1 MRQLE
6 HQLSMPKPKLY
17 LFLVLLGI
25 GIALLAWA
33 FRNDVFTSERALSAL
48 IGIMTTLIIISTTEL
63 IPELALWTAT
73 FSRRGQFRALFGE
86 YAFRDDARL
95 VFAYR
100 YIDKD
105 RIKEDPFSTW
115 QEVPSKI
122 RPVPEGVVNW
132 LAFQDIRAAV
142 YVSNTFGEMTGRK
155 TVALHD
161 KDVFGDQKNYCIVSF
176 GLGFTAFTHYV
187 EGLFNSSLFKI
198 KWETSPKHS
207 HIVTATFTINSE
219 TPSIPDGDD
228 IAFVARIVPPGKS
241 EQEDPRVWFIC
252 AGRSASGAAA
262 AGYFLAYRWPE
273 INALYKEFRKDLS
286 KDSVLIV
293 LHHREYQGAL
303 KNEFAY
309 EYDETVRILKDQEK
323 PLINWGRANG

>member
-1 MRQLE
+1 
-6 HQLSMPKPKLY
+6 MPRPKLF
-17 LFLVLLGI
+17 LFLILLGI
-25 GIALLAWA
+25 GMALLAWS
-33 FRNDVFTSERALSAL
+33 FRNNVFTNERALSML
-48 IGIMTTLIIISTTEL
+48 TGIITTLIILSLTEL
-63 IPELALWTAT
+63 IPEFARWTGT
-73 FSRRGQFRALFGE
+73 FSRRGQFRVLFGE

-105 RIKEDPFSTW
+105 RINEDPFSTW
-115 QEVPSKI
+115 QKVPSQI

-187 EGLFNSSLFKI
+187 VGLFNSSLFKI
-198 KWETSPKHS
+198 EWEPSPKLN
-207 HIVTATFTINSE
+207 HIFTDTFKISGK
-219 TPSIPDGDD
+219 TPFIPDGDD
-228 IAFVARIVPPGKS
+228 IALVARIVPPGKY

-252 AGRSASGAAA
+252 AGRSASGTAA

-273 INALYKEFRKDLS
+273 INALYKEFKKDLS
-286 KDSVLIV
+286 KDSVV
-293 LHHREYQGAL
+293 MALHHREYQGEL
-303 KNEFAY
+303 NNEFAY
-309 EYDETVRILKDQEK
+309 EYDETVKILKYQEK
-323 PLINWGRANG
+323 PVINWARTTS